1 MAKKIK
7 WNNRALNT
15 FHDVAVYLE
24 EEYSTKSSEK
34 FVQTIFT
41 KIEALQKYPTI
52 GRKAPNRKTIRFV
65 IVEKH
70 YRLYYRVSG
79 ATLIICSLFDTRQN
93 PNKNIYQ

>member
-24 EEYSTKSSEK
+24 EQHSTKISEK
-34 FVQTIFT
+34 FVQTVFA
-41 KIEALQKYPTI
+41 KIEVLQKYPTI

-65 IVEKH
+65 LVEKH
-70 YRLYYRVSG
+70 YRLYY
-79 ATLIICSLFDTRQN
+79 
-93 PNKNIYQ
+93 

>member
-41 KIEALQKYPTI
+41 KIEALQ
-52 GRKAPNRKTIRFV
+52 
-65 IVEKH
+65 
-70 YRLYYRVSG
+70 
-79 ATLIICSLFDTRQN
+79 
-93 PNKNIYQ
+93 